1 MHGVQLAEA
10 AVQQNHIRAVGIAHP
25 LKAPGQDFFHHGK
38 VIIGDIGIFDVKRP
52 ILFLVKAIGGG
63 DNHGPYRVTAL
74 NMRVVIDLNPPRYPR
89 KIENLFHF
97 FKVLSHRSF
106 HGNFA
111 LQRSPGVFHR
121 HLNNFGLIALRI
133 GIDFGANGLF

>member
-1 MHGVQLAEA
+1 MHGVQLAES

-63 DNHGPYRVTAL
+63 DNHGPY
-74 NMRVVIDLNPPRYPR
+74 PRNCPEYA
-89 KIENLFHF
+89 
-97 FKVLSHRSF
+97 SCHRPQS
-106 HGNFA
+106 A
-111 LQRSPGVFHR
+111 AVSEE
-121 HLNNFGLIALRI
+121 
-133 GIDFGANGLF
+133 D